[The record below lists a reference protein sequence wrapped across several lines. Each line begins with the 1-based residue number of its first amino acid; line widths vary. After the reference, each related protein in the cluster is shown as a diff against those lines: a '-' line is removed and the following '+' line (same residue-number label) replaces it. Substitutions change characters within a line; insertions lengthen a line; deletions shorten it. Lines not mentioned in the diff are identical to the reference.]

1 VLLLAAAWPLANPTH
16 AQLRFS
22 DFPQVFDGTV
32 DGVRSVVT
40 ADLDGDGDLDVLS
53 ASAGDDKIAFYR
65 NDGSGTF
72 GAQEIISDQADV
84 GTSAFAADL
93 DGDGDQDVLSAS
105 ANDNTIALYRN
116 DGTGTFAPQE
126 VVSTTITGV
135 SSIIA
140 ADFDGDNDLDI
151 LAAALFG
158 DVIGLFR
165 NDGSGVFGAEETI
178 TAFAG
183 EVTSIHATDIDG
195 DGDQD
200 ALFSFFND
208 DTITLYRNDGSG
220 SFGAKEIITSNA
232 NGAASVYAA
241 DLDGDGD
248 QDVLSA
254 SQTDDKV
261 AFYLNDGSGTFGSQ
275 EIISTSADA
284 AVSVYAADLDG
295 DGDQDVLSASFADN
309 TVSLYLNEG
318 NGSFSAEQTISTDAG
333 GALVARSADL
343 NGDGDQDVVYG
354 RATAVEAVSNLTPPL
369 RLDVPETA
377 FPGEMFTVDVV
388 VGSDDGVLVID
399 DPEILGASFALEYS
413 AGVLETP
420 DADNI
425 VAGPFLEPT
434 SSDPNPLFDL
444 TLQPEE
450 SRIAI
455 GATRKRS
462 LTYPFVTEPVTL
474 AQITVQVAADAPI
487 GETID
492 FAFRDF
498 LAIDIGSEPIPLV
511 GIDAS
516 VEIVEQGVVVWPG
529 DADNSGAANSSDI
542 AVEAADLLPI
552 GLCFGVTGPARP
564 GDFNIQWDPQNAT
577 TFDFP
582 TDASDPC
589 QEGAAGPAFTDPAYA
604 DGTGD
609 GVIDARD
616 VLPIGANF
624 GLART
629 QTGSGDPRAVRLA
642 ATPVQPMP
650 NAQAPSAASIRLPA
664 PDKGATYP
672 VTLAL
677 GEPAQGLFGTAA
689 RLRLPVG
696 RYEIDAVEA
705 GALLDDGNLLS
716 ISNYDAATGVLEIA
730 FTRKRGAAP
739 AAGEGDIAQITLRAT
754 QSASAPATIHLD
766 EIVASQM
773 GQGTATVTAPQIGS
787 PVALPD
793 VPEVFAL
800 QAPYPN
806 PASRRAT
813 LAYQLPEATDV
824 RMTLYDALGR
834 TVAVLVDRRLEAG
847 SYEHVLSTSDLAT
860 GLYFYRV
867 DAGSHTATRK
877 LTVVR

>member
-1 VLLLAAAWPLANPTH
+1 V
-16 AQLRFS
+16 S
-22 DFPQVFDGTV
+22 SG
-32 DGVRSVVT
+32 SV
-40 ADLDGDGDLDVLS
+40 
-53 ASAGDDKIAFYR
+53 
-65 NDGSGTF
+65 
-72 GAQEIISDQADV
+72 
-84 GTSAFAADL
+84 FAADL
-93 DGDGDQDVLSAS
+93 DGDGDQDVLSSS
-105 ANDNTIALYRN
+105 A
-116 DGTGTFAPQE
+116 
-126 VVSTTITGV
+126 
-135 SSIIA
+135 
-140 ADFDGDNDLDI
+140 GDN
-151 LAAALFG
+151 AG
-158 DVIGLFR
+158 DDKV
-165 NDGSGVFGAEETI
+165 
-178 TAFAG
+178 AF
-183 EVTSIHATDIDG
+183 
-195 DGDQD
+195 
-200 ALFSFFND
+200 
-208 DTITLYRNDGSG
+208 YRNDGSG
-220 SFGAKEIITSNA
+220 TFGPQEIITDQNTFEP
-232 NGAASVYAA
+232 ASIAAA

-248 QDVLSA
+248 QDVLS
-254 SQTDDKV
+254 SSLLDDTI
-261 AFYLNDGSGTFGSQ
+261 FLHRNDGSGSFSAP
-275 EIISTSADA
+275 EIITDQADGA
-284 AVSVYAADLDG
+284 RSVFATDLDG
-295 DGDQDVLSASFADN
+295 DGDQDVLFAS
-309 TVSLYLNEG
+309 SLDDTIAFSRND
-318 NGSFSAEQTISTDAG
+318 GSGAFSAPEIITDQADG
-333 GALVARSADL
+333 ARSVFATDL
-343 NGDGDQDVVYG
+343 DGDGDQDVVYG
-354 RATAVEAVSNLTPPL
+354 GESALEVRSNLAPPL

-413 AGVLETP
+413 ASVLETP

-425 VAGPFLEPT
+425 VAGSFLEPT
-434 SSDPNPLFDL
+434 SSDPTPLFDV
-444 TLQPEE
+444 TLQPDDA
-450 SRIAI
+450 RIAI

-474 AQITVQVAADAPI
+474 AQITVQVAADAPV

-529 DADNSGAANSSDI
+529 DADNSGAANPSDI

-773 GQGTATVTAPQIGS
+773 GQGTATITAPQIGS